1 MHSLIYLL
9 ATESLLL
16 AEVLAVFIVS
26 SLQIR
31 ALSDSMGGNAM
42 LGLDDTAKFILRKV
56 HWP

>member
-1 MHSLIYLL
+1 MIYLL